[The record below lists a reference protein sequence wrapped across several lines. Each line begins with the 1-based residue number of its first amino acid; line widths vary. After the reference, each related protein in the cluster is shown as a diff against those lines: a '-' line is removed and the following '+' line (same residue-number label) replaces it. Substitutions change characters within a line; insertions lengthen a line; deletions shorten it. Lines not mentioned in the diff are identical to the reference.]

1 MPSTY
6 YSKTLS
12 FKGSDG
18 ASFSAHF
25 IAIDTVML
33 AGMTTGDDPTQQP
46 PGPAD
51 AVVASSQWDWIES
64 QLSSSTADFVFVFGH
79 YPVISGCSHGP
90 TLILDALLQPMLE
103 KYGAHYLSGHD
114 HCQEYAEYK
123 GVSYI
128 LSGVGHGCCYEWT
141 NEVREP
147 MLPLRCTTAQLASGG
162 SLCKPSRIDPPPPQ
176 PTARDKNPTGSI
188 KWHHAADTKAE
199 STGDAPDAGFAILDL
214 DTDGFTVSYF
224 NADLDTQYVS
234 RKVAPRAADL
244 VAAK

>member
-1 MPSTY
+1 MSAEVAYTALSDRWDMPSTY

-79 YPVISGCSHGP
+79 YPVISGERLPG
-90 TLILDALLQPMLE
+90 
-103 KYGAHYLSGHD
+103 GA
-114 HCQEYAEYK
+114 
-123 GVSYI
+123 
-128 LSGVGHGCCYEWT
+128 
-141 NEVREP
+141 
-147 MLPLRCTTAQLASGG
+147 GG
-162 SLCKPSRIDPPPPQ
+162 ER
-176 PTARDKNPTGSI
+176 
-188 KWHHAADTKAE
+188 
-199 STGDAPDAGFAILDL
+199 
-214 DTDGFTVSYF
+214 
-224 NADLDTQYVS
+224 
-234 RKVAPRAADL
+234 
-244 VAAK
+244 